1 VLDGRC
7 LKPSLYERD
16 IHLDEINLLLLWH
29 NLIHIRLEAGV
40 GLDGLCANG
49 ALGRRLDLAFGAG
62 CQTGWS
68 QPLYL
73 VASYQT
79 Y

>member
-1 VLDGRC
+1 VCDRQDVVDVWSRIFLGMN
-7 LKPSLYERD
+7 

-49 ALGRRLDLAFGAG
+49 ALGR
-62 CQTGWS
+62 
-68 QPLYL
+68 
-73 VASYQT
+73 
-79 Y
+79 